1 MDKLSAIVCD
11 CILCC
16 AFAAVHRNEALTL
29 EKRALEDHRRQLSIQ
44 NASLAEQAQV
54 LRNHLN
60 TEKVKHEQQQRA
72 AHKGATRNAQ
82 AEQHQAG
89 LEHQVSQI
97 STITLIAYFRQSQ
110 VRMANADM
118 YLLHNG
124 AATQC

>member
-1 MDKLSAIVCD
+1 MR
-11 CILCC
+11 
-16 AFAAVHRNEALTL
+16 RNEALGL

-97 STITLIAYFRQSQ
+97 STISTLIAYFRQSQ